1 VSQVISCGKKSMRH
15 CVMTF
20 GQNLFSIFLQSLKSD
35 FLDTY
40 RVDRGGQDESN
51 DVSHVICF
59 YFEKLR

>member
-1 VSQVISCGKKSMRH
+1 VSQVICCGKKSMRY

-20 GQNLFSIFLQSLKSD
+20 GQNVFSIFLQILKSD
-35 FLDTY
+35 FWDTY

-51 DVSHVICF
+51 DVSLVICF